1 MTQSAETQSDAQ
13 EGGYYAADVATLGD
27 RIAAA
32 REEAGMTAKQLAKRL
47 GVKTSTLED
56 WEEDRADP
64 RANRLTTMAGM
75 LGVSVV
81 WLLTGEGAGVRPPGQ
96 TAPAP
101 GMAKVLAD
109 LSAMKSDAEALAIR
123 IAQVEKALQATMAE
137 ERRDE

>member
-81 WLLTGEGAGVRPPGQ
+81 WLLTGEGAGVTPP
-96 TAPAP
+96 ARHPAQAA
-101 GMAKVLAD
+101 GHAV
-109 LSAMKSDAEALAIR
+109 DAAWDQGNGLDPVPLR
-123 IAQVEKALQATMAE
+123 GCATGGHD
-137 ERRDE
+137 RHGTGWL